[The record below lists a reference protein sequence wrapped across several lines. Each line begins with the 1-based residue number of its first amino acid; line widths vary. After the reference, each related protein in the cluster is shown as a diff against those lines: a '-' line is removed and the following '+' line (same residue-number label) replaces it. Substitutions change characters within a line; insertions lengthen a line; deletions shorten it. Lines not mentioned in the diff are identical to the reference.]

1 MKTAKSMFEY
11 EPPQRRQLGL
21 LVRCMLI
28 LPPAFLLSLKYDL
41 PHILIL
47 TALMVVFPIFQD
59 RSFRLR
65 DRPVIYSLLAA
76 GILAVVPGL
85 FVKIPDNRLTFSDYL
100 MRSHQFLPFLLY
112 AAAISCWFMRT
123 REVSALCLL
132 IVLLSTLACGDV
144 YNTAKL
150 ENINFA
156 GTTRLLRNYSATY
169 TVCSLIQ
176 CVGMLFLLT
185 ADTRYDS
192 VNSLFSVRASRLL
205 AVLLIVP
212 LFFGARQYFYS
223 HEGTFRDWRSYLQQ
237 YFQPP
242 PPGRGNAFPGEV
254 AIRMPQF
261 EADTPVRVV
270 MRALASSAPGYLRG
284 NVYRGF
290 NGSYGGVWVADEK
303 DPVDVVEITRE
314 EDRNLTVLTFLLQDT
329 GDTDTER
336 LEFRFA
342 PDFRNVVTPLPA
354 NATSVTLDAKSAA
367 ITRDG
372 GLIAENWVPSTGVI
386 VTVNRPDPA
395 AAYQEPL
402 AEDMAPGE
410 DVRQEYLR
418 LPPLLLEQLAVLTD
432 EIFKGENPGDL
443 PPVKRIEAVVR
454 FFSDNFTY
462 SLKRDDYV
470 PSRGEYYSPLM
481 RFLFYRRTGHCEL
494 FATSAALL
502 LRLYGVPTRYV
513 AGVVCNRY
521 NPAGYYYA
529 TNFDLHAWAEA
540 WVDDEQKWVLVE
552 ATPPGTEIDDILAGF
567 EEESWG
573 RAFRDYV
580 AFRYENM
587 VYWFRRGYLAKSIV
601 QAWDIAYGW
610 TLFQLTVHPVR
621 SAFSLI
627 LPLSLVVA
635 AVVYVRN
642 RRHKRYTMTRQARRL
657 ARMMRSL
664 QLAVWRKT
672 GIQREPWQTYGA
684 WAAKLG
690 DPALNECVALYECI
704 RYSGCVPL
712 PEEVEAFEQ
721 AVREVRRH
729 LSSQRNGTRKSL

>member
-1 MKTAKSMFEY
+1 MKSVKSIFEY
-11 EPPQRRQLGL
+11 EPPERRQLGL
-21 LVRCMLI
+21 VTRCLLI

-47 TALMVVFPIFQD
+47 TALMVVFPVFQE

-112 AAAISCWFMRT
+112 ASAISCWFMRT
-123 REVSALCLL
+123 REISALSLL
-132 IVLLSTLACGDV
+132 IVLLSALACGDV

-156 GTTRLLRNYSATY
+156 GTTALLRNYRRTY
-169 TVCSLIQ
+169 LVCTALQ
-176 CVGMLFLLT
+176 CAGALLLLT
-185 ADTRYDS
+185 ADARYDAE
-192 VNSLFSVRASRLL
+192 NRLKPVAYIIRPL
-205 AVLLIVP
+205 AVLLFIP
-212 LFFGARQYFYS
+212 AYIGAAAYFGS
-223 HEGTFRDWRSYLQQ
+223 LEDTFRDWRSHLQQ
-237 YFQPP
+237 IFQPP
-242 PPGRGNAFPGEV
+242 PPGQGNAFPSET

-261 EADTPVRVV
+261 ELDTPVRVV

-290 NGSYGGVWVADEK
+290 NGNYGGVWVADEK
-303 DPVDVVEITRE
+303 NTTDVVEVTRE
-314 EDRNLTVLTFLLQDT
+314 EDRNLTVLTFLLQNS

-342 PDFRNVVTPLPA
+342 SGFRNTVTPLPA

-372 GLIAENWVPSTGVI
+372 ALIAENWVPSTGV
-386 VTVNRPDPA
+386 VATVNTPDPA

-402 AEDMAPGE
+402 AEDMAPGQT
-410 DVRQEYLR
+410 VRQEYLR
-418 LPPLLLEQLAVLTD
+418 LPPLLTDQLAVLTG
-432 EIFKGENPGDL
+432 EIFGDANPGDL
-443 PPVKRIEAVVR
+443 SPRARIAAIVR

-462 SLKRDDYV
+462 SLRKDDYI

-502 LRLYGVPTRYV
+502 MRLYGIPSRYV
-513 AGVVCNRY
+513 AGVVCTRY

-540 WVDDEQKWVLVE
+540 WLDDEQKWILVE
-552 ATPPGTEIDDILAGF
+552 ATPPGTEIDDIMAGF
-567 EEESWG
+567 EQGSW
-573 RAFRDYV
+573 FRDLRDRI
-580 AFRYENM
+580 AFQYENM
-587 VYWFRRGYLAKSIV
+587 VYWFRRGYLAQVVIR
-601 QAWDIAYGW
+601 AWDASYQW
-610 TLFQLTVHPVR
+610 TLDHVKTHPVR
-621 SAFSLI
+621 SAFEL
-627 LPLSLVVA
+627 LVPLSLVVA
-635 AVVYVRN
+635 AIMYVRS
-642 RRHKRYTMTRQARRL
+642 RRRKRYALAQRMRRL

-672 GIQREPWQTYGA
+672 GVQREPWQTYGA
-684 WAAKLG
+684 WAKAFD
-690 DPALNECVALYECI
+690 DPALNACVALYERL
-704 RYSGCVPL
+704 RYGGQVPR
-712 PEEVEAFEQ
+712 PEEIEAFEE
-721 AVREVRRH
+721 AVRAVRRH
-729 LSSQRNGTRKSL
+729 MPSGKDV

>member
-1 MKTAKSMFEY
+1 MKTVKSLFEY
-11 EPPQRRQLGL
+11 VPPDRHPLGL
-21 LVRCMLI
+21 ETRCLLI

-47 TALMVVFPIFQD
+47 TALMVIFPIFQD

-85 FVKIPDNRLTFSDYL
+85 FVKIPDSRLTFSDYL

-132 IVLLSTLACGDV
+132 IVLLSCLACGDV

-156 GTTRLLRNYSATY
+156 GTTPLLRNYRRTYQVCAVLQCIGVLMLLVTDVRFDSAA
-169 TVCSLIQ
+169 SLK
-176 CVGMLFLLT
+176 
-185 ADTRYDS
+185 S
-192 VNSLFSVRASRLL
+192 VNYVVRPL
-205 AVLLIVP
+205 AILLILP
-212 LFFGARQYFYS
+212 AAAGAILYFS
-223 HEGTFRDWRSYLQQ
+223 SMEDTFREWRSHLQQ
-237 YFQPP
+237 IFQPP
-242 PPGRGNAFPGEV
+242 PPGQGNAFPGEV
-254 AIRMPQF
+254 AIRSPQF
-261 EADTPVRVV
+261 ELDTPVRVV

-303 DPVDVVEITRE
+303 DPTDVVEITRD
-314 EDRNLTVLTFLLQDT
+314 EDRNLTVLTFLLQNT
-329 GDTDTER
+329 GDVDTER

-342 PDFRNVVTPLPA
+342 SDFRNVVTPLPA

-386 VTVNRPDPA
+386 VTVNKPDPA

-402 AEDMAPGE
+402 AEDMAPGQ

-418 LPPLLLEQLAVLTD
+418 LPPLLTDQLAVLTD
-432 EIFKGENPGDL
+432 EIFDGRNPGDL
-443 PPVKRIEAVVR
+443 SPQARIVAVVR

-513 AGVVCNRY
+513 AGVVCTRY
-521 NPAGYYYA
+521 NQAGYYYA

-552 ATPPGTEIDDILAGF
+552 ATPPGTEIDDILADF
-567 EEESWG
+567 EADSWG
-573 RAFRDYV
+573 RSFRDYI
-580 AFRYENM
+580 AFKYENM
-587 VYWFRRGYLAKSIV
+587 VYWFRRGYLAQVIIH
-601 QAWDIAYGW
+601 AWDAVYGW
-610 TLFQLTVHPVR
+610 TLYQFRDHPVR
-621 SAFSLI
+621 SVFWL
-627 LPLSLVVA
+627 LVPLALA
-635 AVVYVRN
+635 AAGATYLRN
-642 RRHKRYTMTRQARRL
+642 IRRKRYALTRQARRL

-672 GIQREPWQTYGA
+672 GVQREPWQTYGA
-684 WAAKLG
+684 WAAELD
-690 DPALNECVALYECI
+690 DPALNTCVALYERI
-704 RYSGCVPL
+704 RYSGTVPT
-712 PEEVEAFEQ
+712 PEDVESFEQ
-721 AVREVRRH
+721 AVRAVRNHIPR
-729 LSSQRNGTRKSL
+729 RNDA

>member
-1 MKTAKSMFEY
+1 MKTVKSLFEY
-11 EPPQRRQLGL
+11 VPPDRHPLGL
-21 LVRCMLI
+21 ETRCLLI

-47 TALMVVFPIFQD
+47 TALMVIFPIFQD

-85 FVKIPDNRLTFSDYL
+85 FVKIPDSRLTFSDYL

-112 AAAISCWFMRT
+112 ASAIACWFMRT

-132 IVLLSTLACGDV
+132 IVLLSCLACGDV

-156 GTTRLLRNYSATY
+156 GTTPLLRNYRRTYQVCAVLQCIGVLMLLVTDVRFDSAA
-169 TVCSLIQ
+169 SLK
-176 CVGMLFLLT
+176 
-185 ADTRYDS
+185 S
-192 VNSLFSVRASRLL
+192 VNYVVRPL
-205 AVLLIVP
+205 AILLILP
-212 LFFGARQYFYS
+212 AAAGAILYFS
-223 HEGTFRDWRSYLQQ
+223 SMEDTFREWRSHLQQ
-237 YFQPP
+237 IFQPP
-242 PPGRGNAFPGEV
+242 PPGQGNAFPGEV
-254 AIRMPQF
+254 AIRSPQF
-261 EADTPVRVV
+261 ELDTPVRVV

-303 DPVDVVEITRE
+303 DPTDVVEITRD
-314 EDRNLTVLTFLLQDT
+314 EDRNLTVLTFLLQNT
-329 GDTDTER
+329 GDVDTER

-342 PDFRNVVTPLPA
+342 SDFRNVVTPLPA

-386 VTVNRPDPA
+386 VTVNKPDPA

-402 AEDMAPGE
+402 AEVMAPGQ

-418 LPPLLLEQLAVLTD
+418 LPPLLTDQLAVLTD
-432 EIFKGENPGDL
+432 EIFDGRNPGDL
-443 PPVKRIEAVVR
+443 SPQARIVAVVR

-513 AGVVCNRY
+513 AGVVCTRY
-521 NPAGYYYA
+521 NQAGYYYA

-552 ATPPGTEIDDILAGF
+552 ATPPGTEIDDILADF
-567 EEESWG
+567 EADSWG
-573 RAFRDYV
+573 RSFRDYI
-580 AFRYENM
+580 AFKYENM
-587 VYWFRRGYLAKSIV
+587 VYWFRRGYLAQVIIH
-601 QAWDIAYGW
+601 AWDAVYGW
-610 TLFQLTVHPVR
+610 TLYQFRDHPVR
-621 SAFSLI
+621 SVFGL
-627 LPLSLVVA
+627 LVPLALA
-635 AVVYVRN
+635 AAGATYLRN
-642 RRHKRYTMTRQARRL
+642 IRRKRYALTRQARRL

-672 GIQREPWQTYGA
+672 GVQREPWQTYGA
-684 WAAKLG
+684 WAAELD
-690 DPALNECVALYECI
+690 DPALNTCVALYERI
-704 RYSGCVPL
+704 RYSGTVPT
-712 PEEVEAFEQ
+712 PKDVESFEQ
-721 AVREVRRH
+721 AVRAVRNHIPR
-729 LSSQRNGTRKSL
+729 RKDA

>member
-1 MKTAKSMFEY
+1 MKTVKSLFEY
-11 EPPQRRQLGL
+11 EPPERRQLGL
-21 LVRCMLI
+21 LVRCALI

-47 TALMVVFPIFQD
+47 TALMVVFPVFQD

-112 AAAISCWFMRT
+112 SAAISCWFMRT

-132 IVLLSTLACGDV
+132 IVLLSTLACSDV

-150 ENINFA
+150 ENISFA
-156 GTTRLLRNYSATY
+156 GTTSLLRNYRATY
-169 TVCSLIQ
+169 VACSIIQ
-176 CVGMLFLLT
+176 CVGMLLLLT
-185 ADTRYDS
+185 ADARYDS
-192 VNSLFSVRASRLL
+192 ETPRFSVGMARFL
-205 AVLLIVP
+205 AALLLIP
-212 LFFGARQYFYS
+212 LFFGARQYFIS
-223 HEGTFRDWRSYLQQ
+223 NENTFREWRSHLQQ
-237 YFQPP
+237 IFQPP
-242 PPGRGNAFPGEV
+242 PPGQGNAFPSEM

-261 EADTPVRVV
+261 ELDTPVRVV

-290 NGSYGGVWVADEK
+290 NGNYGGIWVADEK
-303 DPVDVVEITRE
+303 NTTDIIEITRE

-342 PDFRNVVTPLPA
+342 SDFRNTVTPLPA

-395 AAYQEPL
+395 AAYQEPT
-402 AEDMAPGE
+402 ADGMAPGQS
-410 DVRQEYLR
+410 VRQEYLR
-418 LPPLLLEQLAVLTD
+418 LPPMLSEQLAVLTD
-432 EIFKGENPGDL
+432 EIFGDVNPMEL
-443 PPVKRIEAVVR
+443 SPRARISAIVQ
-454 FFSDNFTY
+454 FFSENFVY
-462 SLKRDDYV
+462 SLRKDDYI
-470 PSRGEYYSPLM
+470 PDRGEYYSPLL
-481 RFLFYRRTGHCEL
+481 RFLFYRRMGHCEL

-502 LRLYGVPTRYV
+502 LRLYGVPSRYV
-513 AGVVCNRY
+513 AGVFCSRY
-521 NPAGYYYA
+521 NRAGYYYA

-540 WVDDEQKWVLVE
+540 WLDDEQKWVLVE
-552 ATPPGTEIDDILAGF
+552 ATPPGTEIDDILSGF
-567 EEESWG
+567 EEESW
-573 RAFRDYV
+573 FRDIRDRI
-580 AFRYENM
+580 AFRYDNM
-587 VYWFRRGYLAKSIV
+587 VYWFRRGYLAQVIIL
-601 QAWDIAYGW
+601 AWDTSYQWALDHVK
-610 TLFQLTVHPVR
+610 THPVR
-621 SAFSLI
+621 SVFEL
-627 LPLSLVVA
+627 LVPLSLVAA
-635 AVVYVRN
+635 AVMYLRN
-642 RRHKRYTMTRQARRL
+642 KRRKRYALTQQIRRL

-672 GIQREPWQTYGA
+672 GVQREPWQTYGA
-684 WAAKLG
+684 WAKELD
-690 DPALNECVALYECI
+690 DPALNECVMLYERI
-704 RYSGCVPL
+704 RYSGRIPL
-712 PEEVEAFEQ
+712 PEEIKAFEQ
-721 AVREVRRH
+721 AVRAVRRH
-729 LSSQRNGTRKSL
+729 MPKA

>member
-1 MKTAKSMFEY
+1 MKTLKSLFEY
-11 EPPQRRQLGL
+11 VPPDRHPLGL
-21 LVRCMLI
+21 ETRCLLI

-47 TALMVVFPIFQD
+47 TALMVIFPIFQD

-85 FVKIPDNRLTFSDYL
+85 FVKIPDSRLTFSDYL

-132 IVLLSTLACGDV
+132 IVLLSCLACGDV

-150 ENINFA
+150 ENVNFA
-156 GTTRLLRNYSATY
+156 GTTPLLRNYRRTY
-169 TVCSLIQ
+169 QVC
-176 CVGMLFLLT
+176 
-185 ADTRYDS
+185 
-192 VNSLFSVRASRLL
+192 
-205 AVLLIVP
+205 AVLQCIGVLMLLVTDVRFDSAAGLKSINLVSRPLAILLILP
-212 LFFGARQYFYS
+212 TAFGAVLYFNS
-223 HEGTFRDWRSYLQQ
+223 MEDTFREWRSHLQQ
-237 YFQPP
+237 IFQPP
-242 PPGRGNAFPGEV
+242 PAGQGNAFPGEV
-254 AIRMPQF
+254 AIRSPQF
-261 EADTPVRVV
+261 ELDTPVRVV
-270 MRALASSAPGYLRG
+270 MRAVASSAPGYLRG

-303 DPVDVVEITRE
+303 DPTDVVEITRD
-314 EDRNLTVLTFLLQDT
+314 EDRNLTVLTFLLQNT
-329 GDTDTER
+329 GDVDTER

-372 GLIAENWVPSTGVI
+372 ALIAENWVPSTGVI
-386 VTVNRPDPA
+386 ATVHTPDPA

-402 AEDMAPGE
+402 SEAMAPGQ

-418 LPPLLLEQLAVLTD
+418 LPPLLTDQLAVLTD
-432 EIFKGENPGDL
+432 EIFDGRNPGDM
-443 PPVKRIEAVVR
+443 PPQARIAAVVR

-502 LRLYGVPTRYV
+502 LRLYGIPTRYV
-513 AGVVCNRY
+513 AGIVCTRY
-521 NPAGYYYA
+521 NQAGYYYA

-552 ATPPGTEIDDILAGF
+552 ATPPGTEIDGILADF
-567 EEESWG
+567 EADSWW
-573 RAFRDYV
+573 RSFRDYI
-580 AFRYENM
+580 AFKYENM
-587 VYWFRRGYLAKSIV
+587 VYWFRRGYLAQVIIH
-601 QAWDIAYGW
+601 AWDAAYGW
-610 TLFQLTVHPVR
+610 TLYQFRDHPVR
-621 SAFSLI
+621 SVFGL
-627 LPLSLVVA
+627 LVPLALAVA
-635 AVVYVRN
+635 GVTYLRN
-642 RRHKRYTMTRQARRL
+642 IRRKRYALTRQARRL

-672 GIQREPWQTYGA
+672 DVRREPWQTYGA
-684 WAAKLG
+684 WAAELD
-690 DPALNECVALYECI
+690 DPALNACVALYERI
-704 RYSGCVPL
+704 RYSGTVPT

-721 AVREVRRH
+721 AVRAVRSHIPR
-729 LSSQRNGTRKSL
+729 RKDA